1 MATDQGDK
9 QAVIGCQAADKKHKV
24 NVKLLDHSMSISL
37 SLSVFKALSLFLFLP
52 STIFLT
58 CLSFPARRLFFH
70 FLAFISLFLTL
81 FPALAI

>member
-1 MATDQGDK
+1 MGTDQGDK

-24 NVKLLDHSMSISL
+24 NFKLLDHIMSL
-37 SLSVFKALSLFLFLP
+37 SLFQP
-52 STIFLT
+52 SAILLT
-58 CLSFPARRLFFH
+58 CLSFRARRLFFH

>member
-37 SLSVFKALSLFLFLP
+37 SLSVFKALSLFLP
-52 STIFLT
+52 STILLT